1 MEEKTIFKASICCT
15 LIGTLLL
22 IFLAENME
30 AKQLKISDL
39 NLNMLDQ
46 ETRIVGNITSI
57 RQTKG
62 LIILSIKD
70 SSGSI
75 PVVLFKKGDEHFE
88 KGSEVEVTGKVSE
101 FNNQIQIT
109 AKQIKTLPNPPR

>member
-1 MEEKTIFKASICCT
+1 MEEKTIFKASLSCT
-15 LIGTLLL
+15 LIGILLL

-46 ETRIVGNITSI
+46 ETKIIGNITSI

-70 SSGSI
+70 ESGSI
-75 PVVLFKKGDEHFE
+75 PAVLFKKGDEYFE
-88 KGSEVEVTGKVSE
+88 KGTEVEVTGKVSE
-101 FNNQIQIT
+101 FNSQVQIT
-109 AKQIKTLPNPPR
+109 AKQIKTLPNSLR